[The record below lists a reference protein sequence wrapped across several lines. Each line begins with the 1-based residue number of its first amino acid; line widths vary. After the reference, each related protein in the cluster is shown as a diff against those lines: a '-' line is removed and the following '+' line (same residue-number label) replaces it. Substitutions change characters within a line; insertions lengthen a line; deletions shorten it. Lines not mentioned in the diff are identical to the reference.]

1 MPYKITIDVGG
12 TFSDVVISDFTRVLL
27 IEKSLTTKGRAYEG
41 LADAFALAAK
51 RLSLDPRKL
60 LSETTVLIYG
70 TTRATNS
77 IVERKVAKTAFITTA
92 GFGDTLIYREGGKFK
107 PHDYSVPYPA
117 PYIARRDTYEIA
129 EQVDS
134 EGGVVRPLD
143 RRQLDQ
149 IVDEIARRKF
159 EAVGVSL
166 LWAFLKSGPRDHNR
180 PAPSRALR
188 RGCPHSIAPFASE
201 YPRIPARV
209 DCLYRR
215 IAETDHAA
223 LSPRAAKGPS

>member
-1 MPYKITIDVGG
+1 MVL
-12 TFSDVVISDFTRVLL
+12 FNFTRVLL

-92 GFGDTLIYREGGKFK
+92 EFGDTLIYREGGKFK

-129 EQVDS
+129 EQLDS

-166 LWAFLKSGPRDHNR
+166 LWAFLNPVHEITIGQRLAER
-180 PAPSRALR
+180 CAGLPS
-188 RGCPHSIAPFASE
+188 
-201 YPRIPARV
+201 
-209 DCLYRR
+209 LYRTVCFR
-215 IAETDHAA
+215 VSANTGARRLFVSTH
-223 LSPRAAKGPS
+223 R